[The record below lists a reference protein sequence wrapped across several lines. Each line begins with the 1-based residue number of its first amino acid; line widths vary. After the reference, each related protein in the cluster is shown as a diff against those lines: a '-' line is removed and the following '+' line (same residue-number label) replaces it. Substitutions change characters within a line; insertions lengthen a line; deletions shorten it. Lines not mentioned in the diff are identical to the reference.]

1 MSCLGVVP
9 EERGGVNK
17 EGEGG
22 WIRSMYSVSM
32 YEHRTMKPVEII
44 LERKGGGGWRR
55 IMGAVNLTH
64 IVGTYVN
71 STMNPRVQQIY
82 TNKN

>member
-44 LERKGGGGWRR
+44 LERKGRGGMKENNGGCESNSYCR
-55 IMGAVNLTH
+55 H
-64 IVGTYVN
+64 IC
-71 STMNPRVQQIY
+71 
-82 TNKN
+82 K